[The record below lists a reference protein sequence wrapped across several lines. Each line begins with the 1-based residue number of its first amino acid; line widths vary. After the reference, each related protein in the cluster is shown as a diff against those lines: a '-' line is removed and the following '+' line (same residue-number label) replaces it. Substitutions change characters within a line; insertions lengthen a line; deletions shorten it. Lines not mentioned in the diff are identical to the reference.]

1 MKQYK
6 KTYELKNIAK
16 DRLDGKYANAILI
29 FFLNALIAGAVHL
42 FVSTVASTTVNTIYF
57 STGSESASTAVS
69 LLFDLILLA
78 ANIVLCVMNA
88 GITLYFLNVACGQQ
102 FMIRDL
108 FYGYRTDS
116 AKVLIIAGAMVLC
129 QAICLWPGQYLAQ
142 NYLTDREPLWLFYGA
157 LALGVGLCIYIPVS
171 LGIGMS
177 FYLMLDF
184 PQYSARQVL
193 SLCWRMM
200 KGQRLRLFRLELS
213 FLPLLFLCVLSFGIG
228 FLWVNPYMQMTY
240 TYFFLDLMNPKET
253 SNV

>member
-16 DRLDGKYANAILI
+16 DRLDGKYTNAILI
-29 FFLNALIAGAVHL
+29 FFLNTIIAGAVHL
-42 FVSTVASTTVNTIYF
+42 FISTVASTTINTIYF
-57 STGSESASTAVS
+57 STGSESASTVIS
-69 LLFDLILLA
+69 FLFDLILLA
-78 ANIVLCVMNA
+78 ANIVLSVMNA
-88 GITLYFLNVACGQQ
+88 GITLYFLNIACGQQ

-116 AKVLIIAGAMVLC
+116 SKILIIASVMVLC
-129 QAICLWPGQYLAQ
+129 QAVCLWPGQYLAQ
-142 NYLTDREPLWLFYGA
+142 NYLTTREPLWLIYGA
-157 LALGVGLCIYIPVS
+157 IAFGAGLCVYIPVF
-171 LGIGMS
+171 LGIEMS

-193 SLCWRMM
+193 SQCWRIM
-200 KGQRLRLFRLELS
+200 KGQRLRLFCLELS
-213 FLPLLFLCVLSFGIG
+213 FLPLLLLCILSFGIG

-253 SNV
+253 SNS